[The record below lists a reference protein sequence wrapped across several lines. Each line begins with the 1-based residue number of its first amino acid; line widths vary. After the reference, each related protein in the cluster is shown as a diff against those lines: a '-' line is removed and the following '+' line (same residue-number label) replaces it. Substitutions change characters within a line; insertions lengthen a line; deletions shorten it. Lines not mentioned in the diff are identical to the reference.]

1 MNGTRAGMAA
11 VFALLIGLSVLAA
24 CSSDGPTPSEETP
37 TAPSTIARP
46 TSTARLGITTPT
58 NGEVVDAGNVPLEI
72 DLDGAELVSG
82 AMTEVRPDEGH
93 LHVLLDDEL
102 LDMTSGLTGRL
113 PGVEPGQHV
122 VRVEFV
128 ASDHAPFDP
137 RVVADVV
144 FEAR

>member
-1 MNGTRAGMAA
+1 MNRARSVAA
-11 VFALLIGLSVLAA
+11 PIALLIGLSVAA
-24 CSSDGPTPSEETP
+24 CSSEGSTPPAEPTPT
-37 TAPSTIARP
+37 PSTIARP
-46 TSTARLGITTPT
+46 TSTARLRITAPT
-58 NGEVVDAGNVPLEI
+58 NGQVVDAGNVPLEI